1 MSHFVYTSTYIPL
14 AMAFAGAHNADA
26 SQGTFNDMRQS
37 QYNCIFL
44 APALAVANVYVW
56 SPS

>member
-1 MSHFVYTSTYIPL
+1 MSHFVYTYIPL
-14 AMAFAGAHNADA
+14 TMAFAGAHNADA
-26 SQGTFNDMRQS
+26 SQGTFNDMGQS